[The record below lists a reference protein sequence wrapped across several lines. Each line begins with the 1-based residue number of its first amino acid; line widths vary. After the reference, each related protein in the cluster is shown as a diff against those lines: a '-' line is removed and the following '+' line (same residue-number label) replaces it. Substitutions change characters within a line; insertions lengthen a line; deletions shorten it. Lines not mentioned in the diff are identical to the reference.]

1 MSETQPDSA
10 VKGSPDLWLQAA
22 REALLEGGVE
32 SVKILSL
39 AKALNLSR
47 ASFYWFF
54 TDREELLD
62 ALLAQWRDKNTG
74 NIVRRAE
81 AYADSLAEAI
91 LNVCD
96 CWFDTALFDSRFE
109 FAVRSWA
116 LQSPKLL
123 AEVQE
128 ADRVR
133 IAALIAMFARFG
145 FTAMEAGV
153 RARAIYLI
161 QIGYISMQTTEDIG
175 LRMSRMAEYVRVY
188 TGVPPESRE
197 MNRFFSRHGISAEA
211 LAGLEGDSRPAAPPA
226 ARKKAANSS

>member
-1 MSETQPDSA
+1 MTVTAADSIS
-10 VKGSPDLWLQAA
+10 KGSPDLWLQAA
-22 REALLEGGVE
+22 RDALLEGGVE
-32 SVKILSL
+32 GVKILTL

-96 CWFDTALFDSRFE
+96 CWFDNSLFDSRFE

-116 LQSPKLL
+116 LQSPKIL

-133 IAALIAMFARFG
+133 LAALTEMFARFG
-145 FTAMEAGV
+145 CSPQAAAV

-161 QIGYISMQTTEDIG
+161 QIGYISMQTTEDIV
-175 LRMSRMAEYVRVY
+175 LRVSRMAEYVRVY
-188 TGVPPESRE
+188 TGVPPEPRE
-197 MNRFFSRHGISAEA
+197 MNRFYSRHGITAEA
-211 LAGLEGDSRPAAPPA
+211 LQALEGGADSATEAQ
-226 ARKKAANSS
+226 ANSS

>member
-1 MSETQPDSA
+1 MTDTPADSTL
-10 VKGSPDLWLQAA
+10 KGSPELWLQAA
-22 REALLEGGVE
+22 RDALLEGGVE
-32 SVKILSL
+32 AVKILSL
-39 AKALNLSR
+39 AKAMNLSR

-74 NIVRRAE
+74 NIVQRAN

-96 CWFDTALFDSRFE
+96 CWFDTGLFDSRFE

-116 LQSPKLL
+116 LQSPKPL

-133 IAALIAMFARFG
+133 LAALTAMFSRFG
-145 FTAMEAGV
+145 CSPQAAAV

-161 QIGYISMQTTEDIG
+161 QIGYISMQTTEDIV
-175 LRMSRMAEYVRVY
+175 LRISRMAEYVRVY
-188 TGVPPESRE
+188 TGVPPEPRE
-197 MNRFFSRHGISAEA
+197 MNRFYSRHGITAEA
-211 LAGLEGDSRPAAPPA
+211 LAAVEGEAGSAAEGQ
-226 ARKKAANSS
+226 AANSS